1 MCRLETCREP
11 ARVTGSKP
19 SKYCCDEHGEQFMA
33 MRSLGKDAKKSESGK
48 AASTAKKR
56 RKENFT
62 DNSGNGG
69 DDQPDSA
76 GDEDQAYLRGGVL
89 RANELKAITSGVRNV
104 EEFKKLGEGVL
115 SPPRTVSPDGMD
127 WKAEDVDL
135 LSKEK
140 LKVVYTPEE
149 EAQLADLTL
158 KKASLKRKR
167 EALGD
172 REKFFGLVKARA
184 KTVLEE
190 MKKKEGTKEICGFD
204 SRLTWSDEEFDA
216 WRNSSDGQKALRSG
230 VLGPPSSSA
239 DIDGDEEMANGE
251 SPHTEEIGKGVCQ
264 KKRCER
270 HKQWLKLQQQDIAF
284 EKEECRQEMR
294 KLETEEKGVGERAM
308 IRHLEGGDEVET
320 QDKAMKEDGDIH
332 K

>member
-1 MCRLETCREP
+1 
-11 ARVTGSKP
+11 
-19 SKYCCDEHGEQFMA
+19 MA
-33 MRSLGKDAKKSESGK
+33 MRSLGKDAKKSESVKSGG
-48 AASTAKKR
+48 AAKKR
-56 RKENFT
+56 RKDNFT
-62 DNSGNGG
+62 DNTGNWG
-69 DDQPDSA
+69 DSQLDSA
-76 GDEDQAYLRGGVL
+76 GEEDQAYLRGGVL
-89 RANELKAITSGVRNV
+89 RASELKAITSGVKNV
-104 EEFKKLGEGVL
+104 QEFKKLGEGVL

-127 WKAEDVDL
+127 VKAEDGDP

-216 WRNSSDGQKALRSG
+216 WRSSSDGQKALRSG
-230 VLGPPSSSA
+230 VLGSPNSPA
-239 DIDGDEEMANGE
+239 DVDGDEEMANGDI
-251 SPHTEEIGKGVCQ
+251 SHTEDIGMGVCQ

-270 HKQWLKLQQQDIAF
+270 HKQWVKLQHQDIAF

-294 KLETEEKGVGERAM
+294 KLEAEEKGVGERAM
-308 IRHLEGGDEVET
+308 IRHLEGGDEVEV
-320 QDKAMKEDGDIH
+320 QDKALKADGEIH
-332 K
+332 E